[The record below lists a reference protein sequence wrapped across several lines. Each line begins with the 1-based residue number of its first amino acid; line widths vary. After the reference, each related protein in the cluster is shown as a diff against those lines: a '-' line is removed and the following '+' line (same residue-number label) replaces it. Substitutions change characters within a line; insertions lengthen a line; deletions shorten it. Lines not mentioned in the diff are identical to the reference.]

1 MNQTLTATK
10 KSATQAVSR
19 LFLSSFLVLALVWS
33 TPNAQAASVSG
44 QMKMSVQ
51 VIARAIVAIE
61 SGPSAIEIS
70 AADIKRGYAEL
81 PAPIVVRVRTNSR
94 KGCVI
99 EFAQTGAAFQGF
111 ELISSGEGIN
121 DAGKGSLVR
130 SYVPGGES
138 VSVQARLMLTPGTQV
153 GSYPLPLEISAT
165 AL

>member
-1 MNQTLTATK
+1 MNQKLTATR
-10 KSATQAVSR
+10 KSATQAVSH

-33 TPNAQAASVSG
+33 TPTAQAGSAG
-44 QMKMSVQ
+44 QMRISVQ
-51 VIARAIVAIE
+51 VIGRAIVAIE

-81 PAPIVVRVRTNSR
+81 PAPIVVRVRTNSQ

-99 EFAQTGAAFQGF
+99 EFAQTGAAFQGI
-111 ELISSGEGIN
+111 ELISSGDGIN

-138 VSVQARLMLTPGTQV
+138 VAVRARLMLTPGTQV
-153 GSYPLPLEISAT
+153 GSYPLHFEVSAT